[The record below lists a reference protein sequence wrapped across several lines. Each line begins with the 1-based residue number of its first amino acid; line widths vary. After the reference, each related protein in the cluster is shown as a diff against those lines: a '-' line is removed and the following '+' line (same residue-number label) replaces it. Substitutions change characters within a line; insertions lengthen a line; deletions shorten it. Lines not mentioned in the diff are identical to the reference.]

1 LGGRF
6 FSIDPLVAKFP
17 YWSPYSFAANSP
29 IQFIDANGEAP
40 AKAPPIVEA
49 YLQSGFAD
57 IFKSFKAAN
66 NTSTNNLNNWARGR
80 ANSSENTIKGTIG
93 EALFYQAL
101 KDKFEWKPTTQEFF
115 GRELYGDAVTRIVQI
130 DVAQTIETFNI
141 KKTFLGI
148 RYWSSGKAILQHDN
162 FYGSLGTKTLESKQ
176 NEVNAWVVNYEV
188 KTFDPQRS
196 AESLYSGIR
205 DGILKA
211 IAIGGGKDDKIIGVL
226 AIDRDAWLK
235 VANDKTFGK
244 ALQQHY
250 NKLVNSGNAL
260 QLVQGLHQTAT
271 NEMNNIKAKINSVP
285 EQ

>member
-1 LGGRF
+1 M
-6 FSIDPLVAKFP
+6 
-17 YWSPYSFAANSP
+17 
-29 IQFIDANGEAP
+29 
-40 AKAPPIVEA
+40 
-49 YLQSGFAD
+49 
-57 IFKSFKAAN
+57 
-66 NTSTNNLNNWARGR
+66 
-80 ANSSENTIKGTIG
+80 
-93 EALFYQAL
+93 
-101 KDKFEWKPTTQEFF
+101 
-115 GRELYGDAVTRIVQI
+115 
-130 DVAQTIETFNI
+130 
-141 KKTFLGI
+141 
-148 RYWSSGKAILQHDN
+148 QHDN